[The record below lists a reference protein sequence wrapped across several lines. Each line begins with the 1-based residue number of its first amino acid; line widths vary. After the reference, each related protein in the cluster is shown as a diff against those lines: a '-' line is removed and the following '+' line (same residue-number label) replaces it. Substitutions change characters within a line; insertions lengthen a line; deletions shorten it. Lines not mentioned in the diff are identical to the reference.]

1 MPLALD
7 GEGCQVAVLFVDGH
21 LPESGREVDRC
32 KDGRVGSADVAD
44 ALVNFFHGVFVR
56 VGLFVET
63 PEVLHNSKAS
73 PPFLWNTENGRVVGG
88 SGLSHYTEPKPLFQR
103 LLHKCLMIRFE
114 WELFVVHWLIV
125 LEIESVFVGFAP
137 SQVRFGYTDHF
148 SVFSQQ
154 L

>member
-1 MPLALD
+1 M
-7 GEGCQVAVLFVDGH
+7 AVLFVDGH

-63 PEVLHNSKAS
+63 SEVLHNSKAS

-88 SGLSHYTEPKPLFQR
+88 SGLSHYTEPKPLFQ
-103 LLHKCLMIRFE
+103 
-114 WELFVVHWLIV
+114 
-125 LEIESVFVGFAP
+125 
-137 SQVRFGYTDHF
+137 
-148 SVFSQQ
+148 
-154 L
+154 